1 MFRLDIQQR
10 YEEIFD
16 EQSYDRIRQWEKLKH
31 GVVPAH
37 QKGTV
42 KKFLF
47 EEELEAYRQLRNQS
61 KASKLLEAVFQGIT
75 SRYYIFPS
83 LGEKAFFEYL
93 LQNTYPEPVNCII
106 DLDEPGLSIVTD
118 LDEWAFYKRANSLET
133 PMEKNLVLRNG
144 GHMEIFLKPMEA
156 VYVPFLYDDIKAAK
170 QPEGKVISTKV
181 VFRRW
186 DNSSAL
192 SILDLRVERRPFV
205 VNETYR
211 FFNEA
216 ATNCE
221 HNRRIG
227 SVHCLDESAKV
238 LLQHRDVEQELA
250 ITAFAGEPTSV
261 RMLLVFL
268 YGDRY
273 RYRLLSTWRVMI
285 HAMQRLDLHSTMGQ
299 SVKIPVTIKR

>member
-1 MFRLDIQQR
+1 M
-10 YEEIFD
+10 
-16 EQSYDRIRQWEKLKH
+16 
-31 GVVPAH
+31 
-37 QKGTV
+37 
-42 KKFLF
+42 LF
-47 EEELEAYRQLRNQS
+47 Q
-61 KASKLLEAVFQGIT
+61 
-75 SRYYIFPS
+75 
-83 LGEKAFFEYL
+83 
-93 LQNTYPEPVNCII
+93 
-106 DLDEPGLSIVTD
+106 
-118 LDEWAFYKRANSLET
+118 
-133 PMEKNLVLRNG
+133 
-144 GHMEIFLKPMEA
+144 
-156 VYVPFLYDDIKAAK
+156 
-170 QPEGKVISTKV
+170 V

-221 HNRRIG
+221 RIIKIRGIPDNRRIG

-250 ITAFAGEPTSV
+250 VTAFAGEPTSV
-261 RMLLVFL
+261 RMLLVLL